1 MSMLDL
7 EIVKQHLNL
16 EPDYVEDDEYLLQ
29 LISVAEQ
36 AVMVHVNEDE
46 NTLEENNG
54 GCFPTPLTQAMLL
67 MIGQLYAHREIV
79 GTKTSALPRN
89 YDYLIDLYRNY
100 LN

>member
-1 MSMLDL
+1 MLDL
-7 EIVKQHLNL
+7 ELVKKHLNIL
-16 EPDYVEDDEYLLQ
+16 PDFVDDDEYILN

-46 NTLEENNG
+46 ETLEENNG
-54 GCFPTPLTQAMLL
+54 GCFPAPITQAMLL
-67 MIGQLYAHREIV
+67 MIGQLYGHREIV